1 SRPRVVISTAPEGAP
16 SSSLTPQPK
25 VSIRTAP
32 RAQIPVSVEESVMKQ
47 LTQAPVKM
55 SLFDLIQSSPQHR
68 QALID
73 NLRRI
78 AVNSDEPQPYELVFG
93 LNRPSTAI
101 SFEDSEIPPLSSEDL
116 QAPLF
121 ITVQINNTTLKHV
134 MIDSGAALN

>member
-1 SRPRVVISTAPEGAP
+1 PEGVPP
-16 SSSLTPQPK
+16 SSLAPQPK
-25 VSIRTAP
+25 VSIRAAP

-78 AVNSDEPQPYELVFG
+78 AVNSDEPQPYKL
-93 LNRPSTAI
+93 
-101 SFEDSEIPPLSSEDL
+101 
-116 QAPLF
+116 
-121 ITVQINNTTLKHV
+121 
-134 MIDSGAALN
+134 